1 MTIFSFFKNDKLVC
15 KHRLTNAQTVNFTVL
30 AVCLIAKIIVLKP
43 SKSRFE
49 QCAQTV
55 NFTVLAVCSNRHFY
69 GVTPCSN
76 RLIYINIYGVLKT
89 PYIYIYKKTACA
101 HKIHL
106 TKFLSSCFQ
115 EGAC

>member
-1 MTIFSFFKNDKLVC
+1 MTIFSFLKNDKLVC
-15 KHRLTNAQTVNFTVL
+15 KHRLTN
-30 AVCLIAKIIVLKP
+30 
-43 SKSRFE
+43 
-49 QCAQTV
+49 AQTV

-76 RLIYINIYGVLKT
+76 RLIYINIYGVLKP